1 MSRHRRLS
9 GLASVAVWLIA
20 ACGLGVPEA
29 RAQAAAPPPLE
40 NGSFVAE
47 LNGFR
52 IHYEVHGHGPV
63 LMTLP
68 NSWGLSLQGLRALY
82 RPLEERLTL
91 VYFDP
96 RGMGGSAPVRED
108 ADMGMEAVR
117 EDFEALRSHLG
128 LGQVNAIGWSNGAM
142 NLIQLAAEHPESLAT
157 AIFVHGAASFT
168 AEDGKEFVQAHP
180 QLVERNREFRKRV
193 ADPALG
199 PDEQTRLLRELWL
212 GELFPASFA
221 DKGRASQL
229 LEQTFRDAAF
239 SWRHADYTGRQY
251 PVFDMR
257 DELPGI
263 RVRSLVIAGTADT
276 LPPAKA
282 EELSSGLPNA
292 TLVVFEQSGHF
303 SQIEQPEAFQ
313 KAVLEFLGVR

>member
-1 MSRHRRLS
+1 MPRLHS
-9 GLASVAVWLIA
+9 WPLAVIPLVALPV
-20 ACGLGVPEA
+20 LGA
-29 RAQAAAPPPLE
+29 DQASAQTSEPTSLE
-40 NGSFVAE
+40 QGSFTAE

-142 NLIQLAAEHPESLAT
+142 NLIQLAAEHPESLAS

-168 AEDGKEFVQAHP
+168 AEDGKAFVQAHP

-199 PDEQTRLLRELWL
+199 LDEQTRLLSELWL
-212 GELFPASFA
+212 DELFPASFA
-221 DKGRASQL
+221 DQARARQVL
-229 LEQTFRDAAF
+229 METFKDAEF
-239 SWRHADYTGRQY
+239 SWRHADYTGRRY
-251 PVFDMR
+251 SVFDSR
-257 DELPGI
+257 DKLPGI
-263 RVRSLVIAGTADT
+263 RVRSLVIAGTHDT

-282 EELSSGLPNA
+282 EELRAGLPNA

-303 SQIEQPEAFQ
+303 SQIEQPEAFK